1 MSLLKEQIA
10 DKGKSGP
17 RGRVNCTGFLDE
29 VINSIYSG
37 DIWSLLLMIQGTHNS
52 WVFLPAFVIPSSPVT
67 LHAIAILNMQLWYQ
81 PRSLVEMEK
90 LKLHFKSTE

>member
-1 MSLLKEQIA
+1 MVSIWDKSDADTAKTWHSNGLELCYMSLLKEQIA

-37 DIWSLLLMIQGTHNS
+37 DI
-52 WVFLPAFVIPSSPVT
+52 
-67 LHAIAILNMQLWYQ
+67 
-81 PRSLVEMEK
+81 
-90 LKLHFKSTE
+90 